1 MEVYFKELISKEASL
16 EKLVDDL
23 ERVVQGTDD
32 FAKSIGVNLAE
43 PHTEMARRLLHLRE
57 RCQRINQEIVSQAQA
72 TDRMVRTHPY
82 PFIAVA
88 AVLGMLAGAKLCGR
102 D

>member
-1 MEVYFKELISKEASL
+1 MEVYFKALISKEASL

-43 PHTEMARRLLHLRE
+43 PHTEMARRLLQLKE
-57 RCQRINQEIVSQAQA
+57 RCQRLNREIIAQAQA
-72 TDRMVRTHPY
+72 TDRLVRMHPY

-88 AVLGMLAGAKLCGR
+88 AVLGLLAGAKLCGR

>member
-43 PHTEMARRLLHLRE
+43 PHTEMAHRLLRLKE
-57 RCQRINQEIVSQAQA
+57 RCQRINQEIVAQAQA
-72 TDRMVRTHPY
+72 TDRLVRKHPY
-82 PFIAVA
+82 PFIAA
-88 AVLGMLAGAKLCGR
+88 ATVLGMLAGAKLFER
-102 D
+102 E